1 MTPHSN
7 STNADE
13 RQRLGPPLMN
23 DNVLYHSL
31 LGLGTMQQ
39 VSGSV
44 LRPSEASAF
53 VNTCRLCVSDWRFT
67 CWRLEF
73 SSQVVPTPLRSGELR
88 QVRARRRIPHP
99 ERCHAAGQLHLGK
112 Q

>member
-1 MTPHSN
+1 M
-7 STNADE
+7 
-13 RQRLGPPLMN
+13 
-23 DNVLYHSL
+23 
-31 LGLGTMQQ
+31 
-39 VSGSV
+39 SV
-44 LRPSEASAF
+44 LAGYLTVGINPESSPCTSAD
-53 VNTCRLCVSDWRFT
+53 TGRLCVSDWRFT

-112 Q
+112 QNTATGKLTEKIFLPVFERAKDLLGR